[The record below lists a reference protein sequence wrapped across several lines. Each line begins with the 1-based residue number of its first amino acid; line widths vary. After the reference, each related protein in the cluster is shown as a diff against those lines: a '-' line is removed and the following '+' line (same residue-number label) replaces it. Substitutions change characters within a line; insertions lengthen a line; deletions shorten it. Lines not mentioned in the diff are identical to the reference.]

1 LLEEVRPYGN
11 AKRGQ
16 EEEEEEA
23 EVTRS
28 KPRVWPS
35 PCGSD
40 ASRTLLTTEK
50 KQQASQTANPFLL
63 LLLLLLLKTHL
74 IRSEWRTTTTTM
86 LIRNHCRNSCLQ
98 HDFSYRTKTFLAY
111 GWSKKSSTGG
121 RSRARESRE
130 RRRARASER
139 ASVELVE
146 RTVELAI
153 ERTEWVELAEIC
165 LEFGFNKFCPW
176 NFCLEFE
183 FHNFLV
189 SEFVL
194 EFVCYF

>member
-1 LLEEVRPYGN
+1 MKKVQRREREREREIRPGQEELLEEVRPYGN
-11 AKRGQ
+11 AKRAQ
-16 EEEEEEA
+16 EEEEEEEEA

-63 LLLLLLLKTHL
+63 LLLLLRLLLLLLLKTHQ
-74 IRSEWRTTTTTM
+74 IRSEWRTTTTM

-98 HDFSYRTKTFLAY
+98 HDFSYRKKTFLAY

-121 RSRARESRE
+121 
-130 RRRARASER
+130 
-139 ASVELVE
+139 
-146 RTVELAI
+146 
-153 ERTEWVELAEIC
+153 
-165 LEFGFNKFCPW
+165 
-176 NFCLEFE
+176 
-183 FHNFLV
+183 
-189 SEFVL
+189 
-194 EFVCYF
+194 